1 MLLFIFLGL
10 GCVKVESRLNKR
22 YYEILQHYKTD
33 SITTRDKVLM
43 HATYRGGALAFMP
56 IAPYASR
63 ILRRC
68 INGNPRTL
76 KLHSRYIRKKSPKI
90 QKTLK
95 ELQHKPD
102 GTYRYDGFRQRE
114 DLKLSYAFNPYNITI
129 DTIREQ
135 RKITLWYDF
144 SWPEPKDAYPTYI
157 DVGPMSL
164 KLNDSLVHVISDCP
178 TYRVEQSWK
187 IAL

>member
-1 MLLFIFLGL
+1 MLFVLSLL
-10 GCVKVESRLNKR
+10 ACVKVESHLNKR
-22 YYEILQHYKTD
+22 YAEVFQHYKTD
-33 SITTRDKVLM
+33 SVTFRDKALM
-43 HATYRGGALAFMP
+43 QATYRGGALVYMP

-76 KLHSRYIRKKSPKI
+76 KLHSRYIKRQSPKI

-95 ELQHKPD
+95 QLEHKPD
-102 GTYRYDGFRQRE
+102 GTYRYSGFRQRE
-114 DLKLSYAFNPYNITI
+114 DMKLSYAFNPYNITI
-129 DTIREQ
+129 DTVREQ

-144 SWPEPKDAYPTYI
+144 DWPDPQDAHPTYI
-157 DVGPMSL
+157 DVGSMTV

-178 TYRVEQSWK
+178 TYRVEQSWYLK
-187 IAL
+187 